1 MSREGKKKVFKKKNY
16 QRWYEKEEIEWPLFT
31 GYMMIYNKNSEEYK
45 GYFFQFI
52 NESIMFIGD

>member
-45 GYFFQFI
+45 GNFF
-52 NESIMFIGD
+52 